1 MPAMLSFLR
10 HVLPTVFGST
20 NRSGKNY
27 GKDGSYQVGGTGG
40 AGRSPFPSNA
50 IQKSVT
56 HTVSYLPR
64 SGDSDVVELMDVE
77 KNGKQGDAE
86 EGYHRW

>member
-1 MPAMLSFLR
+1 MPAVLSFLR

-20 NRSGKNY
+20 NRSNKNY

-40 AGRSPFPSNA
+40 ARSPFPSNA

-56 HTVSYLPR
+56 HTISYFPR

-77 KNGKQGDAE
+77 KNKQGGESE
-86 EGYHRW
+86 EGDHRW

>member
-20 NRSGKNY
+20 SRSNKNY
-27 GKDGSYQVGGTGG
+27 GKDGSYQIGGTGG
-40 AGRSPFPSNA
+40 ARSPFPSNA
-50 IQKSVT
+50 IQKSIT

-77 KNGKQGDAE
+77 KDKQGAE
-86 EGYHRW
+86 SEDGYHRW